1 MGIGADCGLC
11 RGYRNGERMIRS
23 FAGAAINSIR
33 LLLPALFPSW
43 RFFDVIGP
51 SPRIELALLD
61 TPDDASVAWREIRPR
76 TDRLGAAGYLRTFFF
91 NPRWNETL
99 FLVTCAEG
107 VIRDESDHTVREIRD
122 RLRADLHRSAG
133 GPAKPWFRFRIA
145 LLSRDAGRVRRDVV
159 FTSPAY
165 PTAEEAGP

>member
-1 MGIGADCGLC
+1 
-11 RGYRNGERMIRS
+11 MIRS
-23 FAGAAINSIR
+23 FAGAAATSVR

-51 SPRIELALLD
+51 SPRIEVALLGR
-61 TPDDASVAWREIRPR
+61 PDDAGSDWREVRPR
-76 TDRLGAAGYLRTFFF
+76 AERLGIAGYLRAFFF

-99 FLVTCAEG
+99 FLTTCAEG

-122 RLRADLHRSAG
+122 RLRADVNRPGAGPSA
-133 GPAKPWFRFRIA
+133 PWFRFRIA
-145 LLSRDAGRVRRDVV
+145 LLSRHEGRIRRDVV

-165 PTAEEAGP
+165 PTAGGAGP

>member
-1 MGIGADCGLC
+1 
-11 RGYRNGERMIRS
+11 MIRS
-23 FAGAAINSIR
+23 FAAAAFNVLR

-51 SPRIELALLD
+51 SPRIEVALLQ
-61 TPDDASVAWREIRPR
+61 TPDDAGDDWRDVRPR
-76 TDRLGAAGYLRTFFF
+76 AAGLGIDGYLRSFFF

-122 RLRADLHRSAG
+122 RLRADLNRPGA
-133 GPAKPWFRFRIA
+133 APWFRFRIA
-145 LLSRDAGRVRRDVV
+145 LLSRHEGRVRRDVV

-165 PTAEEAGP
+165 PTVDGAGS

>member
-1 MGIGADCGLC
+1 
-11 RGYRNGERMIRS
+11 MIRS
-23 FAGAAINSIR
+23 FAAAALNSLR

-51 SPRIELALLD
+51 SPRIEVARLQ
-61 TPDDASVAWREIRPR
+61 TPDNAGDDWREVRPR
-76 TDRLGAAGYLRTFFF
+76 AAGLGIGGYLRSFFF

-122 RLRADLHRSAG
+122 RLRADLNRPGAAPSA
-133 GPAKPWFRFRIA
+133 PWFRFRIA
-145 LLSRDAGRVRRDVV
+145 LLSRHEGRVRRDVV

-165 PTAEEAGP
+165 PTVDGAGS

>member
-1 MGIGADCGLC
+1 MIG
-11 RGYRNGERMIRS
+11 S
-23 FAGAAINSIR
+23 FVGAAANSVR

-51 SPRIELALLD
+51 SPRIEVALLQ
-61 TPDDASVAWREIRPR
+61 TSDDAGNDWHEVRPR
-76 TDRLGAAGYLRTFFF
+76 AERLGVAGYLRTFFF
-91 NPRWNETL
+91 NARWNETL

-107 VIRDESDHTVREIRD
+107 VIRDESDQPLREIRD
-122 RLRADLHRSAG
+122 RLRADLSRDAG
-133 GPAKPWFRFRIA
+133 GSAAPWFRFRIV

-165 PTAEEAGP
+165 TIADGAGP